1 MDSYKLQEG
10 TIKCPHC
17 GELVP
22 INSTLHKQLAETLQA
37 ELKKDSE
44 VKLLEERNGNKG
56 PEKKRRPKWRW
67 SSKPCVRRFRKRRR
81 NLRRPAGQSSPYV
94 VGSGSLRNGRKD
106 VNWK

>member
-37 ELKKDSE
+37 ELKKNFE
-44 VKLLEERNGNKG
+44 VKLLGAH
-56 PEKKRRPKWRW
+56 P
-67 SSKPCVRRFRKRRR
+67 
-81 NLRRPAGQSSPYV
+81 LI
-94 VGSGSLRNGRKD
+94 L
-106 VNWK
+106 